1 MAINTK
7 LTMHIPR
14 SSVEVSLHMRVRGFA
29 TGAQFAIIAVTIVLA
44 AMIVWTFDRGLELT
58 DEAFYVLTS
67 MYPHAFRFF
76 FTPTQWI
83 SGPLWQMADGLAGF
97 RAIGWVVATASAA
110 VLGIGA
116 ARSATFVSRW
126 PTPPSRLYQVAVATS
141 TIVSAWLY
149 GAILPF
155 SPSYNLLGAS
165 GAYAAFGL
173 FLLSIDRE
181 NCWRV
186 IALAAGSGI
195 CLGVAVLSKFS
206 AGVAT
211 ASLIAVLHML
221 LRARHVVR
229 LRAAIVAV
237 FALAATVA
245 IVVAVESSFSEASRE
260 FLKGLELTRIAQGNE
275 TASARLLRGG
285 VESWQCLQFV
295 VTAYWGPLTAAC
307 IALLLRSATV
317 GCLSVGWL
325 IYEVVSQHAYVGG
338 MDVYQTQSRPLVAA
352 MALGLIL
359 TLRVWIVRWRLA
371 VLTGSL
377 LALPFAIAIGTGN
390 PMPFQ
395 IVLALASW
403 GALAGVLAFGAADHE
418 MKVPAIALAVAFAL
432 VLATQI
438 ASSGYRAPY
447 RLAEPMQA
455 QRIPIDLGKLGVLKV
470 DSETERFIGDVRSAW
485 RRCGLQP
492 HTPYLGVY
500 GLSGVALVVDAVP
513 VATPWL
519 FSKSFADA
527 ALNGVGD
534 QQLKD
539 APVALLLTPNGA
551 RPELPDR
558 LRLAFPSAYRS
569 CGAFSLPFDAARAE
583 LWAPAA
589 SAQRSSTSLQR

>member
-1 MAINTK
+1 M
-7 LTMHIPR
+7 
-14 SSVEVSLHMRVRGFA
+14 RGFA
-29 TGAQFAIIAVTIVLA
+29 AGAQSTIIAVTIVLA
-44 AMIVWTFDRGLELT
+44 ALIIWTFGRGLELT

-97 RAIGWVVATASAA
+97 RAIGWSITTACAA

-116 ARSATFVSRW
+116 ARGAAFVARW
-126 PTPPSRLYQVAVATS
+126 PVPPSRLYLVTVATS

-181 NCWRV
+181 TRWRV
-186 IALAAGSGI
+186 MGLAAASGI

-206 AGVAT
+206 AGIAT
-211 ASLIAVLHML
+211 ASLIVVMQAL
-221 LRARHVVR
+221 LRARHPLR
-229 LRAAIVAV
+229 LQASLVAAVAAV
-237 FALAATVA
+237 ATVA
-245 IVVAVESSFSEASRE
+245 IVIALESSFSEASRE
-260 FLKGLELTRIAQGNE
+260 FLKGLEVTRIAQGNE
-275 TASARLLRGG
+275 AASARLLRGG

-295 VTAYWGPLTAAC
+295 VATYWGPLAVAC
-307 IALLLRSATV
+307 IALLLRNATI

-325 IYEVVSQHAYVGG
+325 IYEVVSRHAYVGG
-338 MDVYQTQSRPLVAA
+338 MDAYQTQSRPLLAA
-352 MALGLIL
+352 MVLGLIL
-359 TLRVWIVRWRLA
+359 TLRVWIVRWRLTA
-371 VLTGSL
+371 LAGSL

-403 GALAGVLAFGAADHE
+403 GALTSVLAFGAADHE
-418 MKVPAIALAVAFAL
+418 LKVPAIALAVGFTV

-455 QRIPIDLGKLGVLKV
+455 QRIRIDLGKLGVLKV
-470 DSETERFIGDVRSAW
+470 DSETERFIGDVRGAW

-492 HTPYLGVY
+492 HTGYLGVY
-500 GLSGVALVVDAVP
+500 GLAGVALVVDAVP

-527 ALNGVGD
+527 ALDGVGD
-534 QQLKD
+534 QQLKS
-539 APVALLLTPNGA
+539 APVALLLSPDGA
-551 RPELPDR
+551 TPELPDR
-558 LRLAFPSAYRS
+558 LRPVFPSAYRA
-569 CGAFSLPFDAARAE
+569 CGVFSLPFDAARAE

-589 SAQRSSTSLQR
+589 ATQRQSNLLAR